1 MNNLEIIKNYPMQ
14 LQVTLIKT
22 FYYKNYKLKNK
33 QKEIH
38 IYQNWMIQHNI
49 NYLEPYKEVTK
60 PKSTI
65 SNVLK
70 YI

>member
-1 MNNLEIIKNYPMQ
+1 MNNLEIIKSYPMH
-14 LQVTLIKT
+14 LQIKLIKK

-33 QKEIH
+33 QDEIR
-38 IYQNWMIQHNI
+38 ISQNWMIQHNI